1 MSIAIHVT
9 NNLESLQRYEISAAF
24 LELLDAIVL
33 DQHRVLWFGE
43 SPNGPKVGF
52 DSFAAPSKK
61 IIKSIARTAP
71 NIDFKDSRRHRQ
83 HFNCSMCGRSAQGAA
98 AFKKCAGCIIWVEGQ
113 AEGQAQGQAVAAQQS
128 PNVCSLSVDSLAW
141 S

>member
-1 MSIAIHVT
+1 MLTFPRLVETIYWKHPASVRAIDMSIAIHVT

-61 IIKSIARTAP
+61 IIKY
-71 NIDFKDSRRHRQ
+71 
-83 HFNCSMCGRSAQGAA
+83 
-98 AFKKCAGCIIWVEGQ
+98 
-113 AEGQAQGQAVAAQQS
+113 
-128 PNVCSLSVDSLAW
+128 
-141 S
+141 